1 MKGDKLARR
10 TLLKSTLVAGGAA
23 VAMAAPTKGK
33 KKVLKVFVRYNKN
46 KTKQLRLLQRTPR
59 PKKIRVVL
67 QLIKEPLR
75 LLQVLVAVAVG
86 PVVAAVVGLGPVVQV
101 LATL

>member
-1 MKGDKLARR
+1 
-10 TLLKSTLVAGGAA
+10 
-23 VAMAAPTKGK
+23 
-33 KKVLKVFVRYNKN
+33 
-46 KTKQLRLLQRTPR
+46 
-59 PKKIRVVL
+59 VVL

-86 PVVAAVVGLGPVVQV
+86 PVVAVVGLGPVVQV